1 MSRNVL
7 ALFRV
12 APAKDAAAGRHDA
25 CGQRVVPALQ
35 HELEEGRRA
44 LRKLRHLHTGLRIQQ
59 SEAGVYV
66 PLGAVDAQAQVNFDR
81 LHATGVLAGG
91 PRVGLQLCPGRAHRK
106 EGRVRHGL
114 RVGRDGIVLVVAH
127 VYVAR
132 LEARENPLDHAHL
145 LVRRAVLDQHEWLP
159 AWVDVRAVQ
168 RVARHN
174 VYVARQ
180 VRLKRLAFRC
190 LDARLACDDGA
201 DLGRWPILFDDAVDV
216 AGLDGVHDKVAL
228 ARHEMS
234 VPEHREAG
242 ALPLL
247 LQRLVLLRTI
257 TYVDVLP
264 PSITK
269 AQGVQPPHIAHT
281 DNANLTRRRI
291 PHGGTAQVTFSTTF
305 HVARTTFAGVA
316 SCCAAAGACVHGA
329 A

>member
-1 MSRNVL
+1 M
-7 ALFRV
+7 
-12 APAKDAAAGRHDA
+12 
-25 CGQRVVPALQ
+25 
-35 HELEEGRRA
+35 
-44 LRKLRHLHTGLRIQQ
+44 
-59 SEAGVYV
+59 
-66 PLGAVDAQAQVNFDR
+66 
-81 LHATGVLAGG
+81 
-91 PRVGLQLCPGRAHRK
+91 
-106 EGRVRHGL
+106 RHGL

-174 VYVARQ
+174 VHVTRQ
-180 VRLKRLAFRC
+180 VRLKRLAFRR
-190 LDARLACDDGA
+190 LDARLAGDDGA
-201 DLGRWPILFDDAVDV
+201 DLGRGPILFHDAVDV

-228 ARHEMS
+228 ARHEMP

-242 ALPLL
+242 ALPLA
-247 LQRLVLLRTI
+247 LQRLVLLRAI
-257 TYVDVLP
+257 THVDVLP
-264 PSITK
+264 PRITK
-269 AQGVQPPHIAHT
+269 AQRVQPPHIAHS

-291 PHGGTAQVTFSTTF
+291 PHGGRGQGTFSTPF

-316 SCCAAAGACVHGA
+316 CYAAAGACLHGA